1 MSKGDLTKFDA
12 HIAALAMPDKSA
24 ITQAG
29 DSMMKANDY
38 IWGEKL
44 KTLKTKNMELEN
56 KKGEQEYNFNEAKNP
71 LLIDAA
77 KLANQKS
84 AMDIDEAAKENEFK
98 AQKRPF
104 ELATTAAQ
112 ASSASSKADIDAF
125 DAAHKQSVFDMDMSA
140 KRANINAINAS
151 TYAQN
156 FMNRVND
163 DQYKTQDRAND
174 MFWASEDLDTLEK
187 ERKSRVDAV
196 QNDPNLTAKQKYE
209 EIRLI
214 NNAAMKTKDTYYKD
228 LQSASNIDW
237 TKARAAKAS
246 GAVGGSDADIG
257 MKLQDMAKIAK
268 KSEMAS
274 PIARML
280 ATSIRDYDG
289 RYTGNWQGNIGNV
302 ASQDGLGSFLF
313 GDLIG
318 EGESRYRANEA
329 GLLAIDKELTNM
341 GSALT
346 KDEKGI
352 VQDMMGRMSSKDK
365 GFKTAR
371 VEFIKFIK
379 DHLAGTLAAY
389 QNKSRPLDANFEKV
403 AGSYF
408 ELENMLNNLDTH
420 GWDRYQKILQQQEKD
435 RLSTL
440 KREQG
445 QRSGYDARGRKSVG
459 NDANTTIPIDANTS
473 RKGSVNAAMAFFTD

>member
-38 IWGEKL
+38 IWSEKL
-44 KTLKTKNMELEN
+44 KGLKLKNMELEN
-56 KKGEQEYNFNEAKNP
+56 KRGEQEYNFNEAKNP

-84 AMDIDEAAKENEFK
+84 AMDIDETAKENDFK

-112 ASSASSKADIDAF
+112 ASSASSKADMDAF

-140 KRANINAINAS
+140 KRANINATNAS

-156 FMNRVND
+156 FINRVNE

-187 ERKSRVDAV
+187 ERKARVDAV
-196 QNDPNLTAKQKYE
+196 QNDPNLSEKRKYE

-237 TKARAAKAS
+237 TKARAAKANGTS
-246 GAVGGSDADIG
+246 GGKND
-257 MKLQDMAKIAK
+257 L
-268 KSEMAS
+268 
-274 PIARML
+274 
-280 ATSIRDYDG
+280 
-289 RYTGNWQGNIGNV
+289 NIGV
-302 ASQDGLGSFLF
+302 ANLKDVANLAGASSDLGRTAIEDITSFKPKFVGSVDGYL
-313 GDLIG
+313 GDLAHDSRGFNAVTLGRFSNEG
-318 EGESRYRANEA
+318 EGAWNSNADKLKAYAKEIL
-329 GLLAIDKELTNM
+329 GL

-346 KDEKGI
+346 KNEEALLDGWLGTTSLNEEE
-352 VQDMMGRMSSKDK
+352 
-365 GFKTAR
+365 FK
-371 VEFIKFIK
+371 
-379 DHLAGTLAAY
+379 
-389 QNKSRPLDANFEKV
+389 KSRLQAYKSIRNKLQGKLRAYGSRLSEDQLIDAQNNLQDLNNVINLLETYGWDKAQKVLQEQQKKQSKSEKV
-403 AGSYF
+403 
-408 ELENMLNNLDTH
+408 NNSH
-420 GWDRYQKILQQQEKD
+420 QY
-435 RLSTL
+435 
-440 KREQG
+440 
-445 QRSGYDARGRKSVG
+445 GYDPRGRKSVG
-459 NDANTTIPIDANTS
+459 NDTNATMPTDMNAS
-473 RKGSVNAAMAFFTD
+473 RKGSTNAAMAYFTD